1 MGRTVATRQHV
12 AEIQARQVSKPL
24 RMLVAADPRSDLQA
38 AHAEGVHIRD
48 ELDKEHEFINVN
60 LKASEIPV
68 DFIKSKVRDFDVIH
82 YAGHA
87 DYDSE
92 NPGESGWLLADGK
105 LTANEI
111 KSMTGKK
118 PMPALVFANACQSGQ
133 TDEWQ
138 ITADYEKDIFGL
150 ANSFLVSGV
159 QHYVGTF
166 WDILDDP
173 GHDFALAFYKETIAG
188 ASVGEAVRRARLHL
202 VDKYGE
208 ETIVW
213 ASYMV
218 YGDPTFSYLADV
230 AEGED
235 TEEVAA
241 AASQAAGHPVT
252 APGQPAVFRGA
263 ESTTIVRPS
272 GMSKTTLGVIGAVF
286 LAVLI
291 LGIVMLRG
299 GGNLEL
305 HISAG
310 QKALDAGDFQTAIAE
325 FNAAAD
331 GEQKDVALAK
341 LALAYNGMGL
351 DLSNSG
357 DMQKAMEAYQE
368 AAKADPKNA
377 QAAIN
382 LGQRLLAMGKTAQAK
397 KQFEAALDINPK
409 NTVASTLM
417 AQAAV
422 TMARAQDAQKQAE
435 VNRLVTELA
444 DRWKSGKIPA
454 SRSAAD
460 EWTSRPVTVTFL
472 DFESKGKMTMEG
484 EMDFLKIALAQ
495 ALRKTGRM
503 EVVEREKIDR
513 IMAELNL
520 ASSELA
526 NEDTRLRLGRLFG
539 ARLIATGSFI
549 RYGDETQVLLRM
561 IETETTLA
569 PVAVS
574 EVFKGK
580 KSAGELAKAVADT
593 LVDGVKSE
601 YPIRGTI
608 NLVNGSQVKLNI
620 GTKVGVVEGMKMEV
634 LDKDQLKVGLI
645 EITGAGPD
653 VSKAKVVEG
662 KMSKGAMVREVSG

>member
-1 MGRTVATRQHV
+1 
-12 AEIQARQVSKPL
+12 
-24 RMLVAADPRSDLQA
+24 
-38 AHAEGVHIRD
+38 
-48 ELDKEHEFINVN
+48 
-60 LKASEIPV
+60 
-68 DFIKSKVRDFDVIH
+68 
-82 YAGHA
+82 
-87 DYDSE
+87 
-92 NPGESGWLLADGK
+92 
-105 LTANEI
+105 
-111 KSMTGKK
+111 
-118 PMPALVFANACQSGQ
+118 
-133 TDEWQ
+133 
-138 ITADYEKDIFGL
+138 
-150 ANSFLVSGV
+150 
-159 QHYVGTF
+159 VGTF

-291 LGIVMLRG
+291 LGIIMLRG

-310 QKALDAGDFQTAIAE
+310 QNALDAGDFQTAIAE

-331 GEQKDVALAK
+331 GDQKEVALAK
-341 LALAYNGMGL
+341 LALAYNAMGL
-351 DLSNSG
+351 DLSNGG

-382 LGQRLLAMGKTAQAK
+382 LGQRLLAMGKTAEAR
-397 KQFEAALDINPK
+397 KQFETALSINPN
-409 NTVASTLM
+409 NTVANTLM
-417 AQAAV
+417 AQAA
-422 TMARAQDAQKQAE
+422 TMMARAQDAQQQAE
-435 VNRLVTELA
+435 VNRLTTELA
-444 DRWKSGKIPA
+444 DRWRSGKIPA
-454 SRSAAD
+454 SKGPVD

-549 RYGDETQVLLRM
+549 RYGEETQVNLRM

-574 EVFKGK
+574 EVFEGK
-580 KSAGELAKAVADT
+580 KSAGELAKAVADA
-593 LVDGVKSE
+593 LVDGIKSE
-601 YPIRGTI
+601 YPIRGVI
-608 NLVNGSQVKLNI
+608 NLVNGSEVKLNI
-620 GTKVGVVEGMKMEV
+620 GAKVGVVEGMKMEV

-662 KMSKGAMVREVSG
+662 KMSKGAMVKEVSG